1 MLKCFTFFSVL
12 LLGCLLTSWTNAA
25 SEKATEAQINSLK
38 KSISELT
45 RTLNQVKGER
55 NSVQTELQ
63 RTDKKI
69 GALARDIMIL
79 NDQLVG
85 SEAKLRLLKQQ
96 REPLLLSLR
105 EQAGDLEKQLRQQ
118 YKAGNLPRLQLLLTQ
133 RDPEQLSRMMTYYD
147 RINQQLAERLR
158 VFKED
163 LDKLELAELYIRSTQ
178 QEVFD
183 HRDSLKQRS
192 DSLEQVRKER
202 RTVLASLEEQLKSDG
217 SKLKSLKVDQTRLE
231 KLLVQIR
238 SSIAKISLKGADR
251 TFRELKGRMPWP
263 AKGSLARRYGNR
275 QGGIAYDGILLSSS
289 SGRAVKAIH
298 HGRVVFSDWF
308 KGFGLLTIVDHGD
321 GYMSLYGHNETLLT
335 EVGEWVAAGDQLATI
350 GNSGGSTKP
359 GLYFAVRYNG
369 KPTDPLK
376 WLARR

>member
-1 MLKCFTFFSVL
+1 M
-12 LLGCLLTSWTNAA
+12 CLLSGGINAA
-25 SEKATEAQINSLK
+25 SEQATQAQINTLK

-45 RTLNQVKGER
+45 RTLNQVKGQR
-55 NSVQTELQ
+55 SSVQSELQ
-63 RTDKKI
+63 RTDKQI
-69 GALARDIMIL
+69 GVLALDIMRL
-79 NDQLVG
+79 NEQLAG
-85 SEAKLRLLKQQ
+85 SEAKLVQLKQH

-118 YKAGNLPRLQLLLTQ
+118 YRAGSLPRLQLLLTQ
-133 RDPEQLSRMMTYYD
+133 RDPEQLSRMMNYYD
-147 RINQQLAERLR
+147 RINRQLAERLR

-183 HRDSLKQRS
+183 HRDNLKQRS
-192 DSLEQVRKER
+192 DSLEQVRQAR
-202 RTVLASLEEQLKSDG
+202 RAVLASLETQLKRDDG
-217 SKLKSLKVDQTRLE
+217 KLRALQADQAQLETLLK
-231 KLLVQIR
+231 QIR
-238 SSIAKISLKGADR
+238 SSIAKISLQGADR

-263 AKGSLARRYGNR
+263 AKGTLSRRYGGR
-275 QGGIAYDGILLSSS
+275 YDGITYDGILLNSRN
-289 SGRAVKAIH
+289 GRVVKAVH
-298 HGRVVFSDWF
+298 HGRVVFADWF
-308 KGFGLLTIVDHGD
+308 KGVGLLTIIDHGD
-321 GYMSLYGHNETLLT
+321 GYMTLYGHNETLLRD
-335 EVGEWVAAGDQLATI
+335 VGEWVSAGDQLATI